1 MTTETTYKNF
11 KFAFWKTTWSI
22 MTGGMYIVV
31 IKTSLP
37 KHMQFGKTF
46 SSFDSAQ
53 NHYNC
58 PKLKTALLQ
67 VELGLVEPSEVL

>member
-1 MTTETTYKNF
+1 MINETIYKNF
-11 KFAFWKTTWSI
+11 KFTFGKTTWSI

-31 IKTSLP
+31 IKTSQP

-46 SSFDSAQ
+46 NSFDSAQ
-53 NHYNC
+53 KHYNC

-67 VELGLVEPSEVL
+67 VELGLVEPTEIL